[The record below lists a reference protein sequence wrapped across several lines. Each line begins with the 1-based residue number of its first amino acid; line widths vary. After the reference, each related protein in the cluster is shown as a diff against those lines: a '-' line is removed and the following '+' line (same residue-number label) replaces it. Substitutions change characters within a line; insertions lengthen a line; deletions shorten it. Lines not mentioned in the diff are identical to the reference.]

1 MKEGNMIDHDRLFKE
16 LLTTFFVE
24 FVELFLPDV
33 AGYMD
38 RGAVEFLDKEVFTDV
53 TAGERHEVDLVV
65 KTKYRGQDAFFL
77 IHVENQSHAESSF
90 TKRMFSYFARLHERH
105 DLPIYPVALLSYD
118 TPLRPEPDAYRVEF
132 PGKRVLDFSFT
143 VIQLNRLNWRDFVR
157 SHNPMASALM
167 ARMSIAR
174 EDRPRVKLECLR
186 LLATLRLDHAKMQLI
201 AGFVDAYLRL
211 NAEEEQTF
219 RREVNVLASED
230 KETVMQLTTSWE
242 QKGIVE
248 GLHRG
253 KTELV
258 VRLLR
263 RRFGE
268 LPQALEGRI
277 DALTDERLGEMAEA
291 LLDFAS
297 ISDAEAWLDQHSH
310 QA

>member
-1 MKEGNMIDHDRLFKE
+1 MIDHDQLFKE
-16 LLTTFFVE
+16 LLTYFFVE

-33 AGYMD
+33 AAYMD

-65 KTKYRGQDAFFL
+65 KTKFRGQAAFFL
-77 IHVENQSHAESSF
+77 IHVENQSHAESGF
-90 TKRMFSYFARLHERH
+90 AKRMFRYFARLHERH

-118 TPLRPEPDAYRVEF
+118 APRRAEPESYRVEF

-157 SHNPMASALM
+157 SNNPVASALM
-167 ARMSIAR
+167 ARMSIAP
-174 EDRPRVKLECLR
+174 EDRPRVKVECLR
-186 LLATLRLDHAKMQLI
+186 LLATLRLDHAKMQMI

-211 NAEEEQTF
+211 NPDEEQLF
-219 RREVNVLASED
+219 RTEVEVLTPDD

-242 QKGIVE
+242 RNGM
-248 GLHRG
+248 HRG
-253 KTELV
+253 KTELI

-268 LPQALEGRI
+268 LPAALEARI
-277 DALTDERLGEMAEA
+277 DALADERLGEMAEA
-291 LLDFAS
+291 LLDFTS
-297 ISDAEAWLDQHSH
+297 LSDAGAWLD
-310 QA
+310 AAAK